1 LEDDSHEKK
10 SSLEN
15 LTSKIEYAQNKLD
28 SLTTSKTDR
37 LTEEDI
43 NRFFDFVTKVDP
55 KNFRHY
61 AVLRQHLRELMFL
74 LEHERFVLSDAEL
87 AKQLEEFKTQHPND
101 EKGYK
106 ALEKE
111 LLKRQREDRE
121 WAIGIFRRLN
131 RAENDNNQLP
141 PGN

>member
-1 LEDDSHEKK
+1 
-10 SSLEN
+10 
-15 LTSKIEYAQNKLD
+15 
-28 SLTTSKTDR
+28 
-37 LTEEDI
+37 
-43 NRFFDFVTKVDP
+43 
-55 KNFRHY
+55 
-61 AVLRQHLRELMFL
+61 MFL